1 MSSLPSTLN
10 ETYDSILLRIS
21 QSTQT
26 HQDLVKTALRWIAV
40 AQQPLRIEQLIEA
53 CTVKL
58 EAGGQVC
65 KNLRLSPEQIVLL
78 LRHLVVPEK
87 NGNASDIA
95 SAGGF
100 RKDYLVFAHFSV
112 REYLTTPG
120 NMAPTINPMFAIE
133 LKQAHLDVSSSCIAY
148 LLRTNSL
155 EERENEHPLREYAWD
170 LWALHAV
177 LSTTEPAIE
186 ASKQAQDLFEQVAFG
201 NGHEV
206 FEMPQNFQRLIGWT
220 DSLHAEAAVLD
231 CLRNPYLFR
240 QLGFPCF

>member
-1 MSSLPSTLN
+1 M
-10 ETYDSILLRIS
+10 
-21 QSTQT
+21 
-26 HQDLVKTALRWIAV
+26 KTALRWIAV

-95 SAGGF
+95 SAGAF